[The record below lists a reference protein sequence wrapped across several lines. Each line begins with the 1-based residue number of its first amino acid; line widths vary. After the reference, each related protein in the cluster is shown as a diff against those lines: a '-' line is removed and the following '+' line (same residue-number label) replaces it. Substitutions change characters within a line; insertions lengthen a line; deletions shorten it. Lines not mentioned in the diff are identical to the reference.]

1 MKRFSA
7 LVFCLFLS
15 VLPSV
20 CFAELSLAEL
30 ADVDT
35 SLSVDL
41 LPDMQSDVAYNYV
54 PTPVPGYVT
63 TSPTVVHQ
71 YSQPRVV
78 KRTTVVRPKVRPVV
92 VVDQP
97 PTVVVAT
104 PPASTVV
111 QAAPQVSVPQIG
123 ARLGVGVRGVG
134 LAMGELKTEWN
145 APIKSGISG
154 GIGLYLKYRP
164 IRWLSVEFATDAVF
178 GKYLSNMDGHFD
190 SSALQEDLEFIRVPV
205 SFGFRVH
212 IFDYGSLD
220 VYGAAAA
227 GISFTTLND
236 GNDRIDRE
244 GRFYQYGGQFGGG
257 VSVLLGMLEFG
268 ADVRYTIESSPNEFG
283 LRDQAIELEND
294 FVVHGVIFS
303 LSLGFA
309 I

>member
-41 LPDMQSDVAYNYV
+41 LPDVQSDIAYNYV
-54 PTPVPGYVT
+54 PAPAPGYVT
-63 TSPTVVHQ
+63 GPTVVQQ

-78 KRTTVVRPKVRPVV
+78 KRKTVVRRKARPVV

-134 LAMGELKTEWN
+134 LAMGELETHWGD
-145 APIKSGISG
+145 PIQSGISG
-154 GIGLYLKYRP
+154 GLGLYLKYRP
-164 IRWLSVEFATDAVF
+164 IRWLSVEFVTDVVF
-178 GKYLSNMDGHFD
+178 GKYLNNDY
-190 SSALQEDLEFIRVPV
+190 ALQEDLEFIRVPV

-236 GNDRIDRE
+236 GDDRIDRE

-268 ADVRYTIESSPNEFG
+268 ADIRYTIESSPNEFG
-283 LRDQAIELEND
+283 LRDQAIELGDD

-303 LSLGFA
+303 LNLGFA